1 MNLACM
7 MQLDAEGTYS
17 EREVEVIAQQTKF
30 LFPTMRLEAADAKLY
45 INLFQNFY
53 KDSRVNLMDI
63 PVVLYAS
70 GSTR

>member
-45 INLFQNFY
+45 INLVQNFY